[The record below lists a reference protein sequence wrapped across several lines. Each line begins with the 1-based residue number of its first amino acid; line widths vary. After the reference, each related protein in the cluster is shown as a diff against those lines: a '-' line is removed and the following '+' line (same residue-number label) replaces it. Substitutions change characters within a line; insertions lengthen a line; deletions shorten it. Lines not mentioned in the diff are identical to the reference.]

1 MTKEIVL
8 VRNKGIALVDDEDYE
23 WLSNDKWYSVSKYA
37 ARLIFVNGAKRW
49 QVMHRL
55 IMNTPDGMD
64 TDHIDRN
71 PLNNQRSNLRFATR
85 SQNMANVPSHKDS
98 VSSYRGVHRHL
109 DKWRTRIYQN
119 GKMHEIGVYETPE
132 LAAIAYNIKAKELF
146 GEFAYQNILK
156 GDSECHEM

>member
-55 IMNTPDGMD
+55 IMSTPDGMD

-71 PLNNQRSNLRFATR
+71 PLNNGYS
-85 SQNMANVPSHKDS
+85 
-98 VSSYRGVHRHL
+98 
-109 DKWRTRIYQN
+109 
-119 GKMHEIGVYETPE
+119 
-132 LAAIAYNIKAKELF
+132 
-146 GEFAYQNILK
+146 EFRVE
-156 GDSECHEM
+156 ST